1 MRQNLLKA
9 RLREGTTAFGVMLN
23 LPSPEIVELAGLL
36 GFDWVFIDA
45 EHGPM
50 GVEMCEQMVRAAE
63 TAGITPM
70 IRLPYPDPL
79 LINRYLDTGAMGVLF
94 PHMKS
99 VERTQAAVGGLKYH
113 PMGHR
118 GAGSGTRAADY
129 GLRLSAVDYAKW
141 ANAETML
148 FGIIED
154 KEAVDE
160 LPDILKV
167 DGLDGVLIG
176 PSDLSQSL
184 GMPGQ
189 TTHPDVMKLF
199 DQMSATVRA
208 SDKLLCVALR
218 SEATAHDYT
227 ESLVAAGVP
236 MIVITA
242 KNLIVRGAKDLIKLR
257 GKAFK
262 A

>member
-1 MRQNLLKA
+1 MRQNTLKA
-9 RLREGTTAFGVMLN
+9 RLREGKTAFGVMLN
-23 LPSPEIVELAGLL
+23 LPSPELVELVGLL

-50 GVEMCEQMVRAAE
+50 SVETCEHMVRAAE
-63 TAGITPM
+63 TVGITPM
-70 IRLPYPDPL
+70 IRLPYPEPL

-99 VERTQAAVGGLKYH
+99 RERAEAAVGGLKYH
-113 PMGHR
+113 PLGRR

-129 GLRLSAVDYAKW
+129 GLRLSAPQYAEW
-141 ANAETML
+141 ANSETML

-154 KEAVDE
+154 NEAVDV
-160 LPDILKV
+160 LPEILKV
-167 DGLDGVLIG
+167 EGLDGVLIG

-189 TTHPDVMKLF
+189 TTHPEVLKLV

-208 SDKLLCVALR
+208 SNKLLCVALR
-218 SEATAHDYT
+218 GEATAFQDT
-227 ESLVAAGVP
+227 QRLVDMGVP

-242 KNLIVRGAKDLIKLR
+242 KNLVVRGAKDLLELR
-257 GKAFK
+257 GKAQK
-262 A
+262 V